1 MLLAPPRDQ
10 EVKPRL
16 AGAAWARAAL
26 TLLLAVLAWL
36 AFRDEYGSVPLVSG
50 IDLAIHEFGH
60 MLFMPFGVPVLG
72 ETMVILGGSLTQLV
86 VPALF
91 TVYFARRREA
101 EGGAEL
107 HAASVCLWWCAMS
120 LLSVAIYVG
129 DARAGA
135 LMLLTGQTGQES
147 DAHDWNNLLTR
158 WGMLEHDTRIATAL
172 RALAFVLCATSI
184 AGGLIAA
191 TRRAGPANGEE

>member
-1 MLLAPPRDQ
+1 MVPP
-10 EVKPRL
+10 
-16 AGAAWARAAL
+16 AAWGRPAL
-26 TLLLAVLAWL
+26 TLCLALLAWL
-36 AFRDEYGSVPLVSG
+36 AFRDEYGYVPLIGG

-72 ETMVILGGSLTQLV
+72 ESMVILGGSLTQLA

-91 TVYFARRREA
+91 TVYFARRRDA

-129 DARAGA
+129 DARAGT
-135 LMLLTGQTGQES
+135 LMLLTGETGRES

-158 WGMLEHDTRIATAL
+158 WGLLEQDTRIATVL

-184 AGGLIAA
+184 AGGLVAGA
-191 TRRAGPANGEE
+191 RRERRAVEQ